1 MKKKSKT
8 HREKLAR
15 EATAKAKATK
25 RASKLEIGESEDEGA
40 GKKGDDEKDK
50 TESKGE

>member
-1 MKKKSKT
+1 MKKESRT

-15 EATAKAKATK
+15 KAAANAKATK
-25 RASKLEIGESEDEGA
+25 RASELEIGESEDEGA